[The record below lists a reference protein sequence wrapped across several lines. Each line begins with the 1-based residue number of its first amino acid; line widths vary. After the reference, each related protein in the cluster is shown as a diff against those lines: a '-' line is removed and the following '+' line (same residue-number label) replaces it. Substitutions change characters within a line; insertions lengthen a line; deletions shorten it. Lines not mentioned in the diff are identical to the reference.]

1 MERHIQDH
9 LMTQQPAYQP
19 VLPLDWLELV
29 AEAKR
34 RRKSY
39 KVSQRRLAVIAEV
52 SQPTLSRFELG
63 KQDIQLSSALKILEA
78 LGMVKEGLK

>member
-1 MERHIQDH
+1 
-9 LMTQQPAYQP
+9 